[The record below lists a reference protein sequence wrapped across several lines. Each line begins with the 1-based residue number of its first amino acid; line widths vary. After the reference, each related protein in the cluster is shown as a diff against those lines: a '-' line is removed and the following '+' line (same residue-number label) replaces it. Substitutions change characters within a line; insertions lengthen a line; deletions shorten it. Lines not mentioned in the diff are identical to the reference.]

1 MMRNLW
7 QNRGWLNNSKYFSY
21 APFFALGHMPHMH
34 THTHTHTHIRMS
46 TFRTFTRASCAILSA
61 WALSLFCHK
70 GETMS
75 SDDVLLSY
83 QQHALWRH
91 NPTVL
96 LQPVL
101 PRQTDINN
109 GFVRNYLL
117 KHTHTHTKRR
127 RRWAQYCL
135 GKVWKKELGW
145 FYSF

>member
-1 MMRNLW
+1 
-7 QNRGWLNNSKYFSY
+7 
-21 APFFALGHMPHMH
+21 
-34 THTHTHTHIRMS
+34 
-46 TFRTFTRASCAILSA
+46 
-61 WALSLFCHK
+61 
-70 GETMS
+70 MS

-117 KHTHTHTKRR
+117 KHTHTHTHTHTHIQKD
-127 RRWAQYCL
+127 AGDGHNIVL
-135 GKVWKKELGW
+135 VKSGKKNWVDFILFKLNLHELFQ
-145 FYSF
+145 FYSG